1 MPRLWQRPI
10 GDDRTMAIEVHL
22 PPDLRIGGG
31 TTEAIGEVARRL
43 GLARALVVTD
53 PVMWER
59 GPVPGLVE
67 RLEAAGTAC
76 AVYSDTQADPTVA
89 NVEAAHARLREHEA
103 DGVVAIGGGSSLDTG
118 KGVAA
123 LAANPGPLQ
132 RFAGYG
138 QVLNPSLP
146 LLAVPTTAGTGS
158 EVTRVTV
165 ITDTERGVKMM
176 MLDDHLLARSALVD
190 YTLTLT
196 CPPGL
201 TAAVGVDSLTH
212 AIEAY
217 VSRKATA
224 MTDLWALEAA
234 RLIARHLRTAY
245 SEPEDEPA
253 REAMSLGATLGG
265 MAFSNASVAL
275 VHGMS
280 RPIGA
285 HFHVPHGLS
294 NAVLLPTV
302 TAWSLPGA
310 PGRYAQLARAMGVAR
325 ADDDDEAAGER
336 LVAELERLN
345 ADLGIPA
352 LRELGVQREH
362 FDRVKGE
369 MAEAALESGSPA
381 FNPRAASPEEIVAL
395 YDAIW

>member
-1 MPRLWQRPI
+1 M
-10 GDDRTMAIEVHL
+10 GDERRMTIEVHL
-22 PPDLRIGGG
+22 PRDLRIGGG
-31 TTEAIGEVARRL
+31 TTESIGEVAQRL

-53 PVMWER
+53 PVMWEK

-76 AVYSDTQADPTVA
+76 AVYSGTQADPTVE
-89 NVEAAHARLREHEA
+89 NVEAAYARLRDHEA

-123 LAANPGPLQ
+123 LAANPGRLQ
-132 RFAGYG
+132 DFAGYG
-138 QVLNPSLP
+138 NVPNPALP
-146 LLAVPTTAGTGS
+146 LLAIPTTAGTGS

-165 ITDTERGVKMM
+165 ITDAEQGVKMM
-176 MLDDHLLARSALVD
+176 MLDDHLLASAALVD
-190 YTLTLT
+190 YELTLT

-217 VSRKATA
+217 VSQKATV

-234 RLIARHLRTAY
+234 RLIAKHLRTAY
-245 SEPEDEPA
+245 AEPEDAPA

-285 HFHVPHGLS
+285 HFHLAHGLS

-302 TAWSLPGA
+302 TRWSLQGA
-310 PGRYAQLARAMGVAR
+310 PGRYAEIARAMGVAG
-325 ADDDDEAAGER
+325 AEDDDAAAGER
-336 LVAELERLN
+336 LLAELEALN

-352 LRELGVQREH
+352 LRELDVEREH
-362 FDRVKGE
+362 FDRVKAR
-369 MAEAALESGSPA
+369 MADAALESGSPA
-381 FNPRAASPEEIVAL
+381 FNPRVASREEIVEL
-395 YDAIW
+395 YEAIW